1 MEENLTLAL
10 KYRPKTLDEVIGNR
24 QVVEVLRK
32 QLSGESSQPLSHS
45 ILLHGPT
52 GCGKT
57 TLARIIARELG
68 VQDDD
73 LKEIDS
79 ADFRGID
86 TIREI
91 RKQCQYKP
99 LSSPYR
105 VWILDEVHQLT
116 KDAQSALLKT
126 LEDTPKH
133 VYFILCTTDP
143 QKLLPTI
150 RGRCS
155 QFQVQPLTDKEMKRL
170 LLRVVKA
177 EGESLDKGVYEQII
191 QDSMGHPRNALQ
203 ILAQVL
209 AVDPDKRLEVAKRAA
224 ETQSQTIELC
234 RALVKGASWKKI
246 AEILKGL
253 KDEDAEQIRRAVLGY
268 CQSILLSGK
277 QDNTVAVIMEEFM
290 EPFYNSGFPALVF
303 ACYSVLF
310 GE

>member
-170 LLRVVKA
+170 LFRVVKA
-177 EGESLDKGVYEQII
+177 EEESLNKEVYEQII
-191 QDSMGHPRNALQ
+191 RDSMGHPRNALQ

-209 AVDPDKRLEVAKRAA
+209 AVDPDKRLEVAKRSA

-234 RALVKGASWKKI
+234 RALVNRASWKKI
-246 AEILKGL
+246 CEILKGL
-253 KDEDAEQIRRAVLGY
+253 KDEDPEQIRRAVLGY

-277 QDNTVAVIMEEFM
+277 QDNGIAAIMEAFM